1 MSTDAELLRQFVSQ
15 RAEDAFAELVN
26 RHIDVVYSAACREM
40 RGDVSAAEDVTQLVF
55 IELVRKAPTL
65 PDHPTL
71 AGWLYTCVRYVS
83 ANLRRA
89 DRRRK
94 MRDEEARAMNE
105 LTQPN
110 ANDPMWQEIRPVLD
124 DAMHE
129 LDEADRDAVLLRF
142 FEGKSLREVGA
153 ALCLTENAA
162 RMRVDRA
169 LEKLRRALVRRRVN
183 STSSAL
189 ASALAVGM
197 VAAPPALMAMVTRS
211 ALAAASISAAS
222 TPSLLGAMTMTK
234 TTMAGLGALAVAAV
248 SVLLWQ
254 QQLYSRLADESEV
267 LQGKLRQVAVLR
279 QENQILADELRAADK
294 RKQEEHFELLR
305 LRGQAGVALRLKAE
319 EEQMVAETNSWRQ
332 QFDAAYKLR
341 DGEVLRRI
349 SPPFIPERDEYCRQE
364 DSAGN
369 HGYLIFVQDE
379 RGLRERS
386 FAFVIGKNF
395 PHLENVL
402 GAVLRMS
409 RYEFYGADELLA
421 STLPGDWVLRKGVS
435 LESQLTALEPILH
448 ETTGRHIR
456 FEKQWVTN
464 DVVIVRGRTV
474 PGKEQIID
482 VFAENRNYFS
492 GGGICRGTFE
502 RFLEYLGDRL
512 NVRFAS
518 EVQAP
523 NQASLCCWTPHPDS
537 DCLHAGDR
545 RGEII
550 GKVLGNLGKQTS
562 LSFSLRRT
570 PALVW
575 CVKELGS
582 TGVNTR
588 LSSVSGADSRN

>member
-15 RAEDAFAELVN
+15 RAEDAFADLVN
-26 RHIDVVYSAACREM
+26 RHIDVVFSAACREM
-40 RGDVSAAEDVTQLVF
+40 QGDVSAAEDVTQLVF

-169 LEKLRRALVRRRVN
+169 LEKLRKALVRRRVN

-248 SVLLWQ
+248 SVLL
-254 QQLYSRLADESEV
+254 
-267 LQGKLRQVAVLR
+267 
-279 QENQILADELRAADK
+279 
-294 RKQEEHFELLR
+294 
-305 LRGQAGVALRLKAE
+305 
-319 EEQMVAETNSWRQ
+319 
-332 QFDAAYKLR
+332 
-341 DGEVLRRI
+341 
-349 SPPFIPERDEYCRQE
+349 
-364 DSAGN
+364 
-369 HGYLIFVQDE
+369 
-379 RGLRERS
+379 
-386 FAFVIGKNF
+386 
-395 PHLENVL
+395 
-402 GAVLRMS
+402 
-409 RYEFYGADELLA
+409 
-421 STLPGDWVLRKGVS
+421 
-435 LESQLTALEPILH
+435 
-448 ETTGRHIR
+448 
-456 FEKQWVTN
+456 
-464 DVVIVRGRTV
+464 
-474 PGKEQIID
+474 
-482 VFAENRNYFS
+482 
-492 GGGICRGTFE
+492 
-502 RFLEYLGDRL
+502 
-512 NVRFAS
+512 
-518 EVQAP
+518 
-523 NQASLCCWTPHPDS
+523 
-537 DCLHAGDR
+537 
-545 RGEII
+545 
-550 GKVLGNLGKQTS
+550 
-562 LSFSLRRT
+562 
-570 PALVW
+570 
-575 CVKELGS
+575 
-582 TGVNTR
+582 
-588 LSSVSGADSRN
+588 